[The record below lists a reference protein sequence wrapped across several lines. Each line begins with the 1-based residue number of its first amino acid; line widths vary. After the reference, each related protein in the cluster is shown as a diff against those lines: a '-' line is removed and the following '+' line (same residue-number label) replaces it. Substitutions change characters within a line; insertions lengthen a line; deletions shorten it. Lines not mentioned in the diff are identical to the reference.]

1 MQNVCVW
8 PTGFKRK
15 DVTTH
20 EYHSREES
28 FSYIGDTRSTGKI
41 SHFSLPNW
49 HVHVHRQPREPE
61 QNIPVFTS
69 MVNVGLWNDR
79 KSNVQTT
86 ETVHWQMGSTT
97 TNAPEDGICHGNKN
111 VLETRVISSTKS
123 WHEGKNLNLESWPKL
138 CLTHCHS
145 L

>member
-20 EYHSREES
+20 ECHSREENFS
-28 FSYIGDTRSTGKI
+28 FIGDTRSTGKI

-49 HVHVHRQPREPE
+49 HVHVHRQPKEPE
-61 QNIPVFTS
+61 HNISVFTS

-79 KSNVQTT
+79 KSNV
-86 ETVHWQMGSTT
+86 
-97 TNAPEDGICHGNKN
+97 
-111 VLETRVISSTKS
+111 ETRMS
-123 WHEGKNLNLESWPKL
+123 WKQELFRLQNLG
-138 CLTHCHS
+138 TRGGT
-145 L
+145 